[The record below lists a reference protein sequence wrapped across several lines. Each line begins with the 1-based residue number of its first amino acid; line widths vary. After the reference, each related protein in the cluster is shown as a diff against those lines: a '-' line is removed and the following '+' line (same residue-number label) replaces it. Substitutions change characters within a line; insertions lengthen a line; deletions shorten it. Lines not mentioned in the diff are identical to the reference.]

1 MDISKSTMQ
10 GLGALALVGVLA
22 GAGFLVVKPQVA
34 SAFELQNS
42 TQEVEENTQLRE
54 LRLIKLQK
62 ADEDLP
68 ALKALVDAQLELMPS
83 RRDAHTIQA
92 SVVKALEDIGLSSTT
107 LSAYSYGA
115 LDPAQP
121 AFQAPKLSLTGPEA
135 PFELTD
141 PALELVPAEA
151 APVAEGEEAP
161 AEGAEPAAEAFAA
174 DPGATDMSLGPNA
187 PAPAMAGVPF
197 SITVNINS
205 PEELMRFADQLQS
218 GDRLITIASIVTT
231 DSGATIYAY
240 AFAGSDPL
248 VEQWESEEDAK

>member
-34 SAFELQNS
+34 SAFELQSN
-42 TQEVEENTQLRE
+42 TQEVEENIQLRE

-68 ALKALVDAQLELMPS
+68 ALKGMVDAQLELMPS
-83 RRDAHTIQA
+83 SRDTHTIEA
-92 SVVKALEDIGLSSTT
+92 SVVKSLEAMGLPSTT
-107 LSAYSYGA
+107 LTTYSYGA
-115 LDPAQP
+115 LDPTQP
-121 AFQAPKLSLTGPEA
+121 AFQSPKLALAGPEV
-135 PFELTD
+135 PFELPD
-141 PALELVPAEA
+141 PALELAPVEA

-174 DPGATDMSLGPNA
+174 DSGATDMSLGPNA

-197 SITVNINS
+197 SVEVKISS
-205 PEELMRFADQLQS
+205 PDELMRFADQLQT
-218 GDRLITIASIVTT
+218 GDRLITIASIVS
-231 DSGATIYAY
+231 DGSKATIYAY

-248 VEQWESEEDAK
+248 VEQWESEKDAE